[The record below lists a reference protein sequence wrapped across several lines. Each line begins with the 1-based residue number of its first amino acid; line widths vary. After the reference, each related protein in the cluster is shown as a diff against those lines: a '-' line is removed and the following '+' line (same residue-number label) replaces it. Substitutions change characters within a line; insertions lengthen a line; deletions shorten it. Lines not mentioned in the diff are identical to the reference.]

1 MKHLD
6 VYTLQFM
13 STLLAANTG
22 GMAIVYL
29 FGITWFYLV
38 SNFVMNAPIPLWTAI
53 LYCGIMQAVPDYL
66 LCLAAA
72 ASPAPL
78 AMMRNPYSWKILSAV
93 LPCPA

>member
-29 FGITWFYLV
+29 FGIT
-38 SNFVMNAPIPLWTAI
+38 
-53 LYCGIMQAVPDYL
+53 
-66 LCLAAA
+66 
-72 ASPAPL
+72 
-78 AMMRNPYSWKILSAV
+78 
-93 LPCPA
+93 